1 MGKWS
6 NSISSCSSSN
16 RRRDRVATG
25 IRRLLVANRGEIAL
39 RTIRAAHALGMEAV
53 LAATAADKDSLAARS
68 ADRVVVIGP
77 AQARLSYLNA
87 ALLVHAAKATGCDA
101 LHPGYG
107 FLSERAE
114 LAELCAENGL
124 TFVGPSA
131 DTIRRVGDKLAART
145 LAKAAGIPLVP
156 GSAGLSSVEEALKV
170 AGEIGYPVVTKASAG
185 GGGRGML
192 VARDSA
198 TLAAGFAKASG
209 EAREAFGDGT
219 LYLERYVEQAR
230 HVEVQIMGDG
240 VGGIVHFG
248 ERDCSVQRRYQKMV
262 EEAPAAILPPELR
275 LRLHRAAIDLL
286 ARVSYRNAGTV
297 EFLYDLDRQTLY
309 FIEVNARIQVEHPVS
324 EVLFGV
330 DLVQLQ
336 LKVAAGEALDLQ
348 PSARTDVHAIELR
361 IIAEDPDHDFRPSPG
376 RITRWRAPEGDGI
389 RLDTA
394 MHEGALVAPFYDSM
408 IAKLI
413 VHGKNRNAALGRLSD
428 ALNDFRIE
436 GVSTNLGLLRALVM
450 HPDYVANRMTTCWLE
465 QTFLPTHAGRK
476 GSDHGTHRIS

>member
-1 MGKWS
+1 
-6 NSISSCSSSN
+6 
-16 RRRDRVATG
+16 VATG

-39 RTIRAAHALGMEAV
+39 RIIGAAHALGMEAV
-53 LAATAADKDSLAARS
+53 LAASAADKDSIAARS

-87 ALLVHAAKATGCDA
+87 ALLVHAAKATSCDA

-114 LAELCAENGL
+114 LAELCAENGV

-131 DTIRRVGDKLAART
+131 DTIRRVGDKLAARA
-145 LAKAAGIPLVP
+145 LATSAGIPLVP
-156 GSAGLSSVEEALKV
+156 GSAGLRSVEEALRV
-170 AGEIGYPVVTKASAG
+170 AAEIGYPVVTKASAG

-192 VARDSA
+192 VAHDSA
-198 TLAAGFAKASG
+198 MLAAGFAKASG
-209 EAREAFGDGT
+209 EASEAFGDGT

-275 LRLHRAAIDLL
+275 LRLHRCALDLL
-286 ARVSYRNAGTV
+286 ASVSYRNAGTV

-324 EVLFGV
+324 EVLYGV

-336 LKVAAGEALDLQ
+336 LKVAAGEVLGPQL
-348 PSARTDVHAIELR
+348 SAHADTHAIELR
-361 IIAEDPDHDFRPSPG
+361 IIAEDPEHEFRPSPG
-376 RITRWRAPEGDGI
+376 RITYWRAPEGDGI

-413 VHGKNRNAALGRLSD
+413 VHGRNRNAALGRLSE

-436 GVSTNLGLLRALVM
+436 GVSTNLGLLRALVT
-450 HPDYVANRMTTCWLE
+450 HPDYVANRMTTRWLE
-465 QTFLPTHAGRK
+465 QTFLPTDSGRK
-476 GSDHGTHRIS
+476 GNDHGTHRIS